1 MNKHILSLAL
11 ISMIALSSC
20 TVVRPGQVGVKQ
32 TLGKIKYEPLEPG
45 VRTVMPITQRVTK
58 VPTNTVN
65 IEQKLDLP
73 SKEGLTVGAEISI
86 LYRIDGAKAPSVI
99 ENIGRV
105 YEDEVIIPV
114 FRSAAADVS
123 SKFFAKDMHTGE
135 RDIIETQIQDRMKTQ
150 LDERGIIIEAV
161 LLKSIRLPDRLSV
174 AISEKLEA
182 EQDAQRMEFV
192 LQKERQEAER
202 RRVEA
207 EGIRDAQ
214 LIISEGLTPLLIQ
227 REQIEA
233 FKELSTS
240 SNAKVIITNGENP
253 PMILQ
258 PEE

>member
-1 MNKHILSLAL
+1 MRTIVFAALAAFL
-11 ISMIALSSC
+11 LTSC

-45 VRTVMPITQRVTK
+45 VRTVMPFTQKVIK

-65 IEQKLDLP
+65 IEQKLSLP
-73 SKEGLTVGAEISI
+73 SKEGLTVAAEISI
-86 LYRIDGAKAPSVI
+86 LYHINGEEAPNVI

-105 YEDEVIIPV
+105 YEEEVIVPV
-114 FRSAAADVS
+114 FRSAAADIS
-123 SKFFAKDMHTGE
+123 SKFYAKDMHTGE
-135 RDIIETQIQDRMKTQ
+135 RDVIEEQIRDRMREQ
-150 LDERGIIIEAV
+150 LAPRGIIIEAV
-161 LLKSIRLPDRLSV
+161 LMKSIRLPERLSV

-182 EQDAQRMEFV
+182 EQDAQRMEFI
-192 LQKERQEAER
+192 LAKERQEAER

-233 FKELSTS
+233 FRELATS
-240 SNAKVIITNGENP
+240 PNAKVIITDGNSSTPQVLLESP
-253 PMILQ
+253 H
-258 PEE
+258 

>member
-1 MNKHILSLAL
+1 MSIPSVWWGVAGLLV
-11 ISMIALSSC
+11 LSSC

-45 VRTVMPITQRVTK
+45 VRTVMPFTQKVIK

-65 IEQKLDLP
+65 IEQALSLP

-86 LYRIDGAKAPSVI
+86 LYHINGEQAPDVI

-105 YEDEVIIPV
+105 YEQEVIVPV

-135 RDIIETQIQDRMKTQ
+135 RDVIEERIRDRMRAQ
-150 LDERGIIIEAV
+150 LDPRGIVIEAV

-202 RRVEA
+202 KRVEA

-214 LIISEGLTPLLIQ
+214 RIISEGLTPLLIQ

-233 FKELSTS
+233 FRELATS
-240 SNAKVIITNGENP
+240 PNAKVIVTDGQSP
-253 PMILQ
+253 PMILEA
-258 PEE
+258 PE

>member
-1 MNKHILSLAL
+1 MRLLQLAL
-11 ISMIALSSC
+11 SVLVFFSSC

-32 TLGKIKYEPLEPG
+32 TLGKIKYEPLAPG
-45 VRTVMPITQRVTK
+45 VRTVMPFTQKVIK

-65 IEQKLDLP
+65 IEQKLSLP

-86 LYRIDGAKAPSVI
+86 LYHINGEQAPNVI
-99 ENIGRV
+99 ENIGRI
-105 YEDEVIIPV
+105 YEEEVIVPV

-135 RDIIETQIQDRMKTQ
+135 RDVIEGQIRDRMRAQ

-161 LLKSIRLPDRLSV
+161 LLKSIRLPDRLSL

-192 LQKERQEAER
+192 LAKERQEAER

-214 LIISEGLTPLLIQ
+214 LIISDGLTPMLIQ

-233 FKELSTS
+233 FRELATS
-240 SNAKVIITNGENP
+240 PNAKVIITDGKSSTPQVLLEGP
-253 PMILQ
+253 K
-258 PEE
+258 